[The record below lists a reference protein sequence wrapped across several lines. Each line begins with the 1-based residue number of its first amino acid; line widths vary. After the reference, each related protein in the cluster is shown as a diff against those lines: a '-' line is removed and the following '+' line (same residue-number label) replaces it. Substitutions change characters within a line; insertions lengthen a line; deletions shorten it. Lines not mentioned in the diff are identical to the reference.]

1 MNNDP
6 FDDKQTREYY
16 DRKVRRAEGII
27 PYIVLLAVVGFC
39 GWFWVIMYE
48 ALTRFMQLK
57 NDSIT

>member
-48 ALTRFMQLK
+48 ALTRLMQ
-57 NDSIT
+57 

>member
-1 MNNDP
+1 MNNDEVERIRRRLR
-6 FDDKQTREYY
+6 DEYY

-48 ALTRFMQLK
+48 ALTRLMQ
-57 NDSIT
+57 